1 MRVLLI
7 YPPISKEERYSS
19 AIGSAGGR
27 QMPLGVFY
35 LASSLRRR
43 GHEVAV
49 IDGEAEN
56 LTAADIL
63 ERAEQFQPGLV
74 GISTT
79 TVAFH
84 RALEVARELKR
95 RRPERPIV
103 LGGPH
108 VSSNLAHGMSFAEFD
123 FAIVGEGEK
132 PLADLA
138 DALERGSDLAAVA
151 SLAYRKRDVASGADI
166 PVCHECCV
174 SPGRQECLPHRG
186 QLIVNPVAPR
196 IDDLDALPFPA
207 YDLAAD
213 LSLYTPPPCN
223 YKKLPAANVITSR
236 GCPNQCTFC
245 DRSVFGQLLR
255 QRSAEN
261 VAAEIEHLWNEYHVR
276 EIAFVDDTFT
286 LRPQR
291 IRELFAILDRKGI
304 RFPWTCM
311 SRVSAV
317 DEDLLR
323 FMRDHGCWHISFG
336 IESGNEEILKRI
348 KKKIS
353 LEQARQV
360 IGWCAKL
367 GIRTKGF
374 FIVGHPGETLETI
387 DESIREALRMK
398 LDDVVVTINTPIP
411 GSPQYKEAA
420 ANGTLDVT
428 DWSKFNYWRPVFV
441 PHGLTR
447 EQLLLKHREFYRR
460 FYFRPRIL
468 WRYGLSFLSPSG
480 PRRLLLLLRSLPFLL
495 FREKNKPAGE
505 AEHVAEVGGG
515 SSIPSPHFRR
525 AADRQAAGIEQETA
539 GSQRSPENN
548 R

>member
-1 MRVLLI
+1 MRVLLV

-35 LASSLRRR
+35 LASSLRQR
-43 GHEVAV
+43 GHQVAV

-63 ERAEQFQPGLV
+63 QRAERFQPGLV

-84 RALEVARELKR
+84 RALEVAQELKR
-95 RRPERPIV
+95 HRRDLPIV

-108 VSSNLAHGMSFAEFD
+108 VSSNLSHGMSFPEFD

-132 PLADLA
+132 SLADLA
-138 DALERGSDLAAVA
+138 DALERGTDLASVA
-151 SLAYRKRDVASGADI
+151 SLAYRKGG
-166 PVCHECCV
+166 E
-174 SPGRQECLPHRG
+174 
-186 QLIVNPVAPR
+186 LIVNPTAPR
-196 IDDLDALPFPA
+196 VDDLDAVPFPA

-291 IRELFAILDRKGI
+291 IRDLFGILDRKNI
-304 RFPWTCM
+304 AFPWTCM

-317 DEDLLR
+317 DEDLLK

-353 LEQARQV
+353 LEQARRV

-387 DESIREALRMK
+387 DESIREALKMK

-420 ANGTLDVT
+420 ENGTLDVT

-460 FYFRPRIL
+460 FYFRPRII
-468 WRYGLSFLSPSG
+468 WRYALSFLSPSG

-495 FREKNKPAGE
+495 FREKSKPAGD
-505 AEHVAEVGGG
+505 AKQAMASADGQ
-515 SSIPSPHFRR
+515 SSIPSPHFQRTKT
-525 AADRQAAGIEQETA
+525 TA
-539 GSQRSPENN
+539 EKLTLPRSD
-548 R
+548 